1 MAETPHL
8 RAVEQEEARPPHPSP
23 LPGAARRRPSWVLL
37 ALGAALIASLGL
49 LAWSRV
55 ESERRVTALEARVT
69 GLEVQIQSRD
79 RLIEAQGERLSQV
92 RSRLDGLRTLLD
104 EPLPEP

>member
-8 RAVEQEEARPPHPSP
+8 RAVEPDKARPPDPSP
-23 LPGAARRRPSWVLL
+23 RLGRQRPSWVLL
-37 ALGAALIASLGL
+37 TLGVALVASLGL

-55 ESERRVTALEARVT
+55 ESERRVAALEAQVT
-69 GLEVQIQSRD
+69 GLEAQIERRD